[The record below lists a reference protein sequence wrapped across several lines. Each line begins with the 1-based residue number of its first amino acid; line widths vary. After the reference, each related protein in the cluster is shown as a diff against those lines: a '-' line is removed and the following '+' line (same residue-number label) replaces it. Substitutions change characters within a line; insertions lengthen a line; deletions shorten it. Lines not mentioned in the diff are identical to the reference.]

1 MEEDKAVNREG
12 ILFATL
18 STLGFGLFPILA
30 KRGLVGVS
38 PLIGGVNSIAAGL
51 FMFLILMLFSRKFGN
66 FGRDRFGSTAFF
78 LAVGVSNTLA
88 IALFYKALQLNL
100 ASVVVPLTS
109 TYPLV
114 TLVLSHLLLKEGE
127 RVKRTIWI
135 GALFVIGGTILILSS
150 R

>member
-1 MEEDKAVNREG
+1 MEEDETVDREG
-12 ILFATL
+12 ILFAAL

-38 PLIGGVNSIAAGL
+38 PFIGGVNSIAAGL
-51 FMFLILMLFSRKFGN
+51 FMFLILMLFSGKFRN
-66 FGRDRFGSTAFF
+66 FTQDRSRSIAFF
-78 LAVGVSNTLA
+78 FAVGVSNTLA

-109 TYPLV
+109 TYPLA
-114 TLVLSHLLLKEGE
+114 TLLLSHFLLREGE
-127 RVKRTIWI
+127 RLNRAILI
-135 GALFVIGGTILILSS
+135 GALFIIGGTILILCS

>member
-1 MEEDKAVNREG
+1 
-12 ILFATL
+12 
-18 STLGFGLFPILA
+18 
-30 KRGLVGVS
+30 
-38 PLIGGVNSIAAGL
+38 
-51 FMFLILMLFSRKFGN
+51 MFLILMLLSRKFGN
-66 FGRDRFGSTAFF
+66 FAQDRIGSTSFF

-114 TLVLSHLLLKEGE
+114 TLLLSHRLLKEGE
-127 RVKRTIWI
+127 RVKSTIWI
-135 GALFVIGGTILILSS
+135 GALLIIGGTILILCS